1 MHICPCQNM
10 LLLKHHCC
18 KTLPCLIPHQYMA
31 TPNISSMYLIATSK
45 TPKVISLRYIRLA
58 NTRIRAAPGDI
69 LLNMNTLALLSSDNP
84 PETWSSTSACEC
96 SGKKRTEYTPNVDFL
111 PPKCIQYKPVKSSSS
126 ISLSSV
132 KFLALNSIPFIRSR
146 LGIMRLEDRIKAC

>member
-1 MHICPCQNM
+1 
-10 LLLKHHCC
+10 
-18 KTLPCLIPHQYMA
+18 MA

-111 PPKCIQYKPVKSSSS
+111 PPKCIQYKPVK
-126 ISLSSV
+126 IFQFD
-132 KFLALNSIPFIRSR
+132 FLIFCQIPGPEFHPIYQVQVGHHAPGRPDKSM
-146 LGIMRLEDRIKAC
+146 LMQKKI